1 MTFAT
6 DFEIYQQN
14 IFPAMLEV
22 LAEDL
27 GVKVSSLQRLG
38 VGFYPAK
45 QCWVFVE
52 RDHKGEI
59 IGLQLRYPDGK
70 KMMEKGSKRGLIY
83 PYNENYIEG
92 EKRYGKSGY
101 YSWVQVHRTKKPCPV
116 CGQSDWCRVSSDYED
131 PQGPSAAAC
140 SRIAKGSVQDISPDG
155 HLHILDSGC
164 QRAGMR
170 ETNQSILYQTELPIL
185 IVEGSSDVLAA
196 LDLGFVAIGRPSAKG
211 GMEELKQMPLAKKE
225 IWIIGENDAGVGKKG
240 MEKTFLNL
248 EHLSDKISCVMPPE
262 GIKDLRQWAERGLT
276 QETLTAYVQEFGQ
289 TKLNDPNV
297 FGDDIALTIAGR
309 FLEEYQTDDGQ
320 QTLRSYH
327 GDWAIWNAGRYNCI
341 DQDVFRGKLYQFLEG
356 KHYITVTSKG
366 IEVIPYKPTRG
377 KVSDIVDALSGRC
390 PVVGTPPTWIDQKDR
405 PNITNLIAFKNGLL
419 DVDDFCRN
427 KITLLEP
434 TPDLFTFATLPYDYS
449 SGAWSDLFEEICDS
463 IFNSDA
469 DSIRLLAQWL
479 GYNMVYDTSQEK
491 FMMFVGQTRSGKST
505 ISDALAAMLGSEQCG
520 TTSLPML
527 ANIHGLSSLIG
538 KSTVIAGDIK
548 GTIRRA
554 EMDAALENILRI
566 TGRDKV
572 PINPKFVAP
581 YDTELPCRFTMA
593 MNDLPMFT
601 DHSRAIV
608 ARTLILNFP
617 NSFLGRED
625 FTLKNRLREEAAAGK
640 LINFA
645 LWGLKDL
652 REQGRFIE
660 PEASQKK
667 MTRFIELTS
676 PMQAFVEECCYVN
689 DKAKVLKNQMYEAW
703 KEWCAACGRK
713 SGNKMLFD
721 SWLCQHVPTVTSRT
735 EGDAQLYCG
744 VVLTPEAFRVYL
756 GRPG

>member
-1 MTFAT
+1 MTFAEQ
-6 DFEIYQQN
+6 FETYKQN
-14 IFPAMLEV
+14 IFSGMLDV

-27 GVKVSSLQRLG
+27 GVTVTSLRELG

-45 QCWVFVE
+45 QVWTSAE
-52 RDHKGEI
+52 RNHKGEI
-59 IGLQLRYPDGK
+59 MGLAFRGMDGK
-70 KMMEKGSKRGLIY
+70 KWMEKGSKRGLIY
-83 PYNENYIEG
+83 AYNENYIEG
-92 EKRYGKSGY
+92 EKRYEPGRCHWIQIHRSGL
-101 YSWVQVHRTKKPCPV
+101 SCPI
-116 CGQSDWCRVSSDYED
+116 CKQNDWCRISSDYED
-131 PQGPSAAAC
+131 SEGPSAVAC
-140 SRIAKGSVQDISPDG
+140 SRVAKGSVQDIPPDG
-155 HLHILDSGC
+155 HLHILDPGR
-164 QRAGMR
+164 QRIGMR
-170 ETNQSILYQTELPIL
+170 ETGQSILYQTELPYL
-185 IVEGSSDVLAA
+185 VVEGYTDVLAA
-196 LDLGFVAIGRPSAKG
+196 MDLGFVAIGRPSAKG
-211 GMEELKQMPLAKKE
+211 GMEELKQMPLAGKE
-225 IWIIGENDAGVGKKG
+225 IWIIGENDAGIGKAG
-240 MEKTFLNL
+240 MEKTLLNL

-262 GIKDLRQWAERGLT
+262 GVKDLRQWVNNGLT
-276 QETLTAYVQEFGQ
+276 QEALTTYIQKFGQ
-289 TKLNDPNV
+289 GKLKNPDV
-297 FGDDIALTIAGR
+297 FPDDIALTVAGR
-309 FLEEYQTDDGQ
+309 FLENYQTDDGQ

-327 GDWAIWNAGRYNCI
+327 GDWAIWDAGRYNCV
-341 DQDVFRGKLYQFLEG
+341 DQDVFRGRLYQFLEG
-356 KHYITVTSKG
+356 KRYIKQTPKG
-366 IEVIPYKPTRG
+366 TEIVSYKPTRG
-377 KVSDIVDALSGRC
+377 KVSDIVDALSSYC
-390 PVVGTPPTWIDQKDR
+390 PVVNTPPAWIDQKDR

-419 DVDDFCRN
+419 DVDDFCKDR
-427 KITLLEP
+427 ITLLEP

-449 SGAWSDLFEEICDS
+449 PKIWSNLFEEICDS
-463 IFNSDA
+463 IFNGDE

-479 GYNMVYDTSQEK
+479 GYNIVYDTSQEK

-548 GTIRRA
+548 GTIRWA

-601 DHSRAIV
+601 DHSKAIV

-617 NSFLGRED
+617 NSFIGRED

-667 MTRFIELTS
+667 MTRFIKLTS
-676 PMQAFVEECCYVN
+676 PMQAFVDECCYVN
-689 DKAKVLKNQMYEAW
+689 NKAKVSKTQMYEAW
-703 KEWCAACGRK
+703 KGWCSACDRK
-713 SGNKMLFD
+713 QGNKMLFD
-721 SWLCQHVPTVTSRT
+721 SWLCQFVPTVTVKADGDTQFYRGVTLNPFAYRT
-735 EGDAQLYCG
+735 
-744 VVLTPEAFRVYL
+744 FL
-756 GRPG
+756 GRPE